1 MTLSEKLGV
10 GASSRQLPVLLSMEA
25 LCNPRCKE
33 PPSPHRQVWSV
44 NMSGNSSGSGIG
56 PLAFIVGGLVV
67 AAGIG
72 FFLFNGA
79 YLGGHTTSTTTAEK
93 K

>member
-1 MTLSEKLGV
+1 
-10 GASSRQLPVLLSMEA
+10 
-25 LCNPRCKE
+25 
-33 PPSPHRQVWSV
+33 
-44 NMSGNSSGSGIG
+44 MSGNSSGSGIG